1 MKVISSAGQ
10 ENIAT
15 VFLAQMPN
23 NNIIE
28 FLESVQP
35 PYPREKKWVL
45 IVSTLYGC
53 PIKCPICDAGGFYKG
68 KLSKDEIF
76 KQIDFLVKR
85 HYPDFCIP
93 ADKFK
98 IQFARMGEPSLN
110 MAVLDVLEELPS
122 RYKAPGLMPCISSVA
137 PSVSDKFFD
146 RLLEIK
152 EKYYRG
158 RFQLQFSIHSTDK
171 KERDFLIPIKK
182 WSFEKIAKYGERYF
196 KDGDRKITLNFAPSE
211 HAIIDVNVLKKHFDP
226 EIFFVKITPLNPT
239 YRAKKSRLSSYIDPN
254 KKDSNYDLIESL
266 RGGGYEVLLSIGE
279 SAENQIGSNC
289 GQYITQHL
297 KEAEYRNSINNS
309 YTCPLQDYSE
319 KY

>member
-98 IQFARMGEPSLN
+98 IQFARMGEPSFN

-122 RYKAPGLMPCISSVA
+122 RYQAPGLMPCISSVA
-137 PSVSDKFFD
+137 PSVSDKFFE
-146 RLLEIK
+146 RLLDIK
-152 EKYYRG
+152 ERYYRG
-158 RFQLQFSIHSTDK
+158 KFQLQFSIHSTDE
-171 KERDFLIPIKK
+171 KERDFLIPVKK
-182 WSFEKIAKYGERYF
+182 WSFEKIAEYGARFF
-196 KDGDRKITLNFAPSE
+196 KEGDRKVTLNFAPSE
-211 HAIIDVNVLKKHFDP
+211 KSIIDVKVLKNHFDP
-226 EIFFVKITPLNPT
+226 KLFFIKITPLNPT
-239 YRAKKSRLSSYIDPN
+239 YRAEKSRLFSYINPDL
-254 KKDSNYDLIESL
+254 KDSKYDLIESL

-297 KEAEYRNSINNS
+297 NKAEDQCRLADGYNCKLRE
-309 YTCPLQDYSE
+309 YSE
-319 KY
+319 TK